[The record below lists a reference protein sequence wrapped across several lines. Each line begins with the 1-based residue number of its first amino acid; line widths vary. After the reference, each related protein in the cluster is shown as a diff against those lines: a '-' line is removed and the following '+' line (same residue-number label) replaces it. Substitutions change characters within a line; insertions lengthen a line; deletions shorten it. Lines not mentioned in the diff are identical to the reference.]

1 MYTCASALHLAA
13 PPPPVYF
20 SGMKCYTVMMIL
32 CPNSYVQIPQWYHF
46 SCFFKK
52 KILKAVNEVSGFG
65 ILRDEDQQKIRA
77 KITGEESTDS
87 PSSSSKKGRKTVITR
102 SDLQV
107 EYAKSNRSQ
116 CKSCSSRIEKV
127 LLDEQSANTGLC
139 ELDWVFYVQYIS
151 YLVGHFG
158 EMHGKCRAS
167 ILESMIL

>member
-1 MYTCASALHLAA
+1 M
-13 PPPPVYF
+13 
-20 SGMKCYTVMMIL
+20 
-32 CPNSYVQIPQWYHF
+32 QIPQWYHF

-139 ELDWVFYVQYIS
+139 ELDWLFYVQLHIILGWPFWRNAWKILGLY
-151 YLVGHFG
+151 FG
-158 EMHGKCRAS
+158 EHDPLTNNNGDVYR
-167 ILESMIL
+167 